1 MNDLLLPIYQQG
13 IKQPCETKA
22 TVEIII
28 FGKSPDE
35 RNALAASLYVQES
48 VMFLV
53 KKGTRYL
60 AYWRGLKTDKRTQ
73 KSKAKHSISQ

>member
-1 MNDLLLPIYQQG
+1 MRLYGNDLLLPIYQQG

-28 FGKSPDE
+28 FGKSGED
-35 RNALAASLYVQES
+35 RIALATSLYVQEN

-53 KKGTRYL
+53 KK
-60 AYWRGLKTDKRTQ
+60 AQ
-73 KSKAKHSISQ
+73 VV

>member
-1 MNDLLLPIYQQG
+1 MRLYRNDLLLPIYQQG

-28 FGKSPDE
+28 FGKSADE
-35 RNALAASLYVQES
+35 RMASAAPLYVQEN

-53 KKGTRYL
+53 KKAQGV
-60 AYWRGLKTDKRTQ
+60 
-73 KSKAKHSISQ
+73 